1 MEFVMSTPDEV
12 LDRAKGRKGPST
24 SKLLGREIKT
34 WWILIMRPIEDY
46 LIEKKVHPNILTIT
60 SLIVS
65 AIAGFLFHLG
75 WIFIAGIVLLAGSN
89 FDMLDGRVARAQGL
103 SSEYGAFFDSC
114 LDRFAEILI
123 YLGLLS
129 YFHGTPFSYLVFLIL
144 GATTMVSYTR
154 ARAESLG
161 IDCEVGMMQRTERIV
176 YLGAFSVFNLFGNL
190 TTSALGL
197 RPGDYLLKLA
207 LAIILVLSAYTAIER
222 MIYVT
227 KRLKE
232 RGDRRIEETSDETPT
247 DG

>member
-1 MEFVMSTPDEV
+1 MSIPEEV
-12 LDRAKGRKGPST
+12 LDRAKGKKGPFG

-34 WWILIMRPIEDY
+34 WWMLIMRPIEDY
-46 LIEKKVHPNILTIT
+46 LIEKKVHPNVLTVT

-65 AIAGFLFHLG
+65 AIAGLLFHLG
-75 WIFIAGIVLLAGSN
+75 WVFIAGIVLLAGSN

-114 LDRFAEILI
+114 LDRFAEIFI

-129 YFHGTPFSYLVFLIL
+129 YFHGTLFSYVVFLIL

-161 IDCEVGMMQRTERIV
+161 VDCEVGMMQRTERIV

-190 TTSALGL
+190 ITSSLGL
-197 RPGDYLLKLA
+197 RPGDYLIKLA
-207 LAIILVLSAYTAIER
+207 LAMILIFSSHTAIER
-222 MIYVT
+222 MIHVT
-227 KRLKE
+227 ARLKE
-232 RGDRRIEETSDETPT
+232 RERRRAEEASHENQSES
-247 DG
+247 

>member
-1 MEFVMSTPDEV
+1 MSTPEEV
-12 LDRAKGRKGPST
+12 LDRAKGRKGPFE

-46 LIEKKVHPNILTIT
+46 LIEKRVHPNVLTVT

-75 WIFIAGIVLLAGSN
+75 WVFIAGVVLLAGSN
-89 FDMLDGRVARAQGL
+89 FDMLDGRVARAQGM

-114 LDRFAEILI
+114 LDRFAEIFI

-129 YFHGTPFSYLVFLIL
+129 YFHGTLFSYIVFLIL

-154 ARAESLG
+154 ARAESLAV
-161 IDCEVGMMQRTERIV
+161 DCEVGMMQRTERIV

-190 TTSALGL
+190 ITSAFGL

-207 LAIILVLSAYTAIER
+207 LAMILVFSSHTAIER
-222 MIYVT
+222 MIHVT

-232 RGDRRIEETSDETPT
+232 REGRRAQEAVDESQLDR
-247 DG
+247 

>member
-1 MEFVMSTPDEV
+1 MEFIMSTPDEV
-12 LDRAKGRKGPST
+12 LDRAKGRKGPSA

-46 LIEKKVHPNILTIT
+46 LIERKVHPNILTVT

-65 AIAGFLFHLG
+65 AIAGLLFHLG
-75 WIFIAGIVLLAGSN
+75 WIFIAGIILLAGSN

-129 YFHGTPFSYLVFLIL
+129 YFHGTLFSYAVFLIL

-161 IDCEVGMMQRTERIV
+161 VDCEVGMMQRTERIV

-190 TTSALGL
+190 ITSALGL

-207 LAIILVLSAYTAIER
+207 LAIILIFSSYTAIER
-222 MIYVT
+222 MIHVT

-232 RGDRRIEETSDETPT
+232 RESRRTKEAGDEMPRE
-247 DG
+247 G